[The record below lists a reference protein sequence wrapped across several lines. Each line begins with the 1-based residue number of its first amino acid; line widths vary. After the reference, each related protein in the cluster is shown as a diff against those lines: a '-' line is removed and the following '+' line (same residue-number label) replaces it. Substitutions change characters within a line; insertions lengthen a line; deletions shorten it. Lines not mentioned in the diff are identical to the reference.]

1 MTLKR
6 RSRSVVRVLD
16 RYRYGGRWWR
26 GEGERS
32 YYLVELEEGLVA
44 EVYRTGDTWVLSRTA
59 D

>member
-1 MTLKR
+1 MLKK

-16 RYRYGGRWWR
+16 RYLYGGRWWR

-32 YYLVELEEGLVA
+32 YYLVELEGGLVA
-44 EVYRTGDTWVLSRTA
+44 ELYRTGETWGLSRTA